1 MFTCMRSG
9 SAMAR
14 PSPRE
19 VKAVAA
25 ALDAEYDDIDDAA
38 RAVITALDEV
48 RATKDQWIVV
58 ARPLANGP
66 IVSVGPWTTHNQAAK
81 ASTSIVSAHKEPTDG
96 TGMAVVK
103 MYQPDW
109 INKLNT

>member
-1 MFTCMRSG
+1 
-9 SAMAR
+9 MAR

-19 VKAVAA
+19 IKAVTA
-25 ALDAEYDDIDDAA
+25 ALDAEYDDIEDAA

-58 ARPLANGP
+58 ARPLARGP
-66 IVSVGPWTTHNQAAK
+66 IVSVGPWTTHNQASK
-81 ASTSIVSAHKEPTDG
+81 ASQSLVSAHTEPTTG

-109 INKLNT
+109 IDKLNT